1 MWSMRV
7 ASDTLKRTQ
16 SNVGGS
22 LYAPAPIRRPSLYV
36 HAFKDGSEV
45 TLCSRSVASLHVFP
59 DLVFEYIDR
68 DLWCRE
74 CGRIAEP
81 EAFS

>member
-1 MWSMRV
+1 MRV
-7 ASDTLKRTQ
+7 ASDTLDRARIEA
-16 SNVGGS
+16 VGS
-22 LYAPAPIRRPSLYV
+22 LYAPPPIRRPGLYV

-45 TLCSRSVASLHVFP
+45 TLCSQRVASLHVFP
-59 DLVFEYIDR
+59 DLVFEYVDR

-74 CGRIAEP
+74 CGRIVEP